1 MSALARFSLAN
12 RALVALAT
20 IFAVCAGLW
29 ATSALKQE
37 LMPSLELPVVAAVTT
52 YPGAAPQVV
61 EQQVSDTVEEAAG
74 AVSGLETTNS
84 TSSQNMS
91 VVMLELAYGTDVR
104 SEEQASELQSRG
116 QLVCRL
122 LLEKKE

>member
-1 MSALARFSLAN
+1 RPHCHTVTPEPLMSALARFSLAN

-52 YPGAAPQVV
+52 YPAAAPQEV
-61 EQQVSDTVEEAAG
+61 EQQVSDTVEDAGGAG
-74 AVSGLETTNS
+74 AGLETTNS
-84 TSSQNMS
+84 TASQNVS
-91 VVMLELAYGTDVR
+91 VARLELAHGTDVPN
-104 SEEQASELQSRG
+104 
-116 QLVCRL
+116 
-122 LLEKKE
+122 